1 MTYICSWC
9 NGSGE
14 GMSEHYACSK
24 CGGTGEEW
32 VDDVEEEGEEGE

>member
-14 GMSEHYACSK
+14 GVTERSTCSK

-32 VDDVEEEGEEGE
+32 VEDVEEEGDEE